1 MALTHV
7 TSIFIHNRRTLK
19 DVDLPADNVQISP
32 KEPRGLEDARVNI
45 NQIHGQLSEEQ
56 QFFL

>member
-32 KEPRGLEDARVNI
+32 KEPRDLEDARVNA

-56 QFFL
+56 